1 MSLFFPRCMSPPPTL
16 ATKWR
21 PIRQANTATVHR
33 IRVPW
38 ASPAEDIKR
47 GESGN
52 NNAVESILTTLYMH
66 NTIYKLIYNIQYI
79 NMGLEY
85 TTKMLVYSPA
95 SNSTH
100 PSAWIKRIKKVKLGR
115 PCNQRSVYTL
125 DPTFVCVCVRA
136 CGECFSPFLKA
147 RNVDRFQLREY
158 FVEWPCLVPTTAQ
171 IHH

>member
-100 PSAWIKRIKKVKLGR
+100 PSAWIKRIK

-125 DPTFVCVCVRA
+125 DPTFVCVCVRV
-136 CGECFSPFLKA
+136 GNVFLLFLKHA
-147 RNVDRFQLREY
+147 MWTVFN
-158 FVEWPCLVPTTAQ
+158 
-171 IHH
+171 